1 MKLSYS
7 WLKDYLK
14 CDLTPAQVAEAMTS
28 IGIEV
33 DGVEESEE
41 IPGGLA
47 GVVVAEVLTC
57 VPHPDSDHLHVTT
70 VNTGSGEPVT
80 VVCGAPNVAAG
91 QKVLLAQIGTV
102 LPGDFKIKKS
112 KIRGVESFGMICAE
126 DELGIGTSHD
136 GIMVL
141 PSEAVPGTPAKEYL
155 HLKTEAV
162 IEYEITA
169 NRVDAASHWGVAR
182 DLYAWCV
189 LNKVPAELCSTHTIP
204 LHPQGTEEGSP
215 DTPSVASLRN
225 ISSNE
230 SAEVATAPAGASGAI
245 DVTVEDSTGAPRY
258 CGITIRGIKVGP
270 SPEWLQKRLLS
281 IGSHPINNIVDI
293 SNFILFEL
301 GQPLHTF
308 DADKIRGGKVIVR
321 RAAEGESIKT
331 LDGVERKLHA
341 SDMVIADTVGPMCIA
356 GVFGGEDSGVTDAT
370 ASVFVESAYF
380 DPASVRK
387 TSKSQGLQ
395 TDASFRFERGA
406 DPEMQPYALRRAVQL
421 ILECAGGEVCGE
433 ALDIFTELPKRKRI
447 RLNYNRIRSFVGQD
461 ISNSEIETILKALAY
476 EFESRS
482 EEGAVV
488 LAPSYMVDV
497 YRECDVV
504 EEILRIYGY
513 NNINLPA
520 RMKMSV
526 SPTPDP
532 DPEALRN
539 HISNFL
545 AANGFTEIMNNS
557 LTKKEYYTRL
567 TTYPASACVDI
578 VNPLSQDL
586 NVMRQTLLPGA
597 LEVVAYNFNRQAGYL
612 KMFEYGSVY
621 RKLEGGDATRLE
633 GYEEHTCFCLTLAGT
648 PEKSWKAAPAKS
660 DYFQLKGYVELLLR
674 RYGAD
679 LYQMWAEP
687 APADIFSDGVCYK
700 LPGKGQVLVTMG
712 VVNPSLCR
720 SFGIRQQVVAAEIS
734 WPVLLDLVS
743 RNKVGFKELPK
754 FPEVRRDLALL
765 LDENVS
771 YADLR
776 AAAFK
781 QAKKLLRQV
790 GLFDVYRGDKI
801 PAGKKQYALSFV
813 IRDEERTLTD
823 QDTER
828 LMDRL
833 LQMFRN
839 DFGAE
844 LR

>member
-57 VPHPDSDHLHVTT
+57 EAHPDSDHLHITT

-141 PSEAVPGTPAKEYL
+141 PADAIPGTPAKEFL

-182 DLYAWCV
+182 DLYAWCK
-189 LNKVPAELCSTHTIP
+189 LNNVPCELTLPKVDSSAADCCASDFSPCS
-204 LHPQGTEEGSP
+204 QERVQQS
-215 DTPSVASLRN
+215 D
-225 ISSNE
+225 
-230 SAEVATAPAGASGAI
+230 GAI
-245 DVTVEDSTGAPRY
+245 EVEVQTPDGAPRY
-258 CGITIRGIKVGP
+258 CGITIRGLKVAP
-270 SPEWLQKRLLS
+270 SPEWLQKRLMS

-308 DADKIRGGKVIVR
+308 DAGKIRGGKVIVR
-321 RAAEGESIKT
+321 RAVEGEPIKT
-331 LDGVERKLHA
+331 LDGIERKLHA
-341 SDMVIADTVGPMCIA
+341 SDVVIADTVGPMCIA

-370 ASVFVESAYF
+370 VDVFVESAYF
-380 DPASVRK
+380 DPASIRK

-406 DPEMQPYALRRAVQL
+406 DPFMQPYALRRAVQL
-421 ILECAGGEVCGE
+421 ILECAGGTVCGE
-433 ALDIFTELPKRKRI
+433 AIDICPKLPERKRI
-447 RLNYNRIRSFVGQD
+447 ELDYNRIRGFVGKD
-461 ISNSEIETILKALAY
+461 ISNADMETILEALCY
-476 EFESRS
+476 EFENRS
-482 EEGAVV
+482 DNGATV

-513 NNINLPA
+513 NNVDLPG

-526 SPTPDP
+526 APTPSP
-532 DPEALRN
+532 DPEAIRN
-539 HISNFL
+539 NVSNFL

-557 LTKKEYYTRL
+557 LTKKDYYTQL
-567 TTYPASACVDI
+567 TTFPAEACVEI

-586 NVMRQTLLPGA
+586 NVMRQTLILGG
-597 LEVVAYNFNRQAGYL
+597 LEVVAYNFNRQVGSV
-612 KMFEYGSVY
+612 KTFEYGNVY
-621 RKLEGGDATRLE
+621 SRRPGTDITKLEN
-633 GYEEHTCFCLTLAGT
+633 YEEHGCFCLVLAGT
-648 PEKSWKAAPAKS
+648 PEKSWKSAPAKS
-660 DYFQLKGYVELLLR
+660 DYFQLKGYVELLLK
-674 RYGAD
+674 RYGCD
-679 LYQMWAEP
+679 LYQLWTEP
-687 APADIFSDGVCYK
+687 APADIFSDGVSYQ
-700 LPGKGQVLVTMG
+700 LPGKGPKLVSMG
-712 VVNPSLCR
+712 IVNPALCR
-720 SFGIRQQVVAAEIS
+720 RFGIKQQVVAAEIS
-734 WPVLLDLVS
+734 WPALLELVT
-743 RNKVGFKELPK
+743 RDKVAFKELPK

-765 LDENVS
+765 LDEKVS

-776 AAAFK
+776 GAAFR

-813 IRDEERTLTD
+813 IRDEEKTLTD

-833 LQMFRN
+833 LQMFKN